1 VPAAGD
7 GVALDSHVDH
17 HVPDGHEV
25 APFHDAASIGENERA
40 VTERFDCPACGR
52 ENAPDQRFCTDCGA
66 SLLQTCPTCSAT
78 NLPGAR
84 FCGSCGSSLEA
95 TAGRRLPGERR
106 LATVVFADI
115 AGFTNLSKTTDPEDL
130 KELVDS
136 CMTKLTAIVERYDG
150 FVDKVIGDALMA
162 VFGAPIAHGD
172 DPERAVRASLEMQRC
187 AAENVA
193 EFGGLA
199 LSVGVNTGEV
209 YFAPA
214 GPDARDTVLGDAV
227 NAAQRLQ
234 AAAGAG
240 AVLVGEETRRA
251 TERTIAYEPV
261 KPVQVKDT
269 EEPIPASRALEIVA
283 APEAAPAAAMIGRDG
298 ELGVLRKIWERVTG
312 ERRPHLVTVLGPP
325 GIGKT
330 RLAAEVALLAEAT
343 GGAVVRG
350 RSLPYGQT
358 AGYSALGQQ
367 IKKVAG
373 IYDSDPAKA
382 AREKLE
388 SAAAATLPADT
399 AGDVARHL
407 AALTGIA
414 PEETIPEKHVLFLSV
429 RRFVEALAAE
439 GPLVLVFEDIHW
451 ADSSLLDLIEHLASR
466 LREAPVLVLAL
477 ARPELLQSRPSW
489 GAGLL
494 SYTTL
499 PLEPLSKANA
509 RELALRLLEERAE
522 AADPEVAA
530 RLGETAEG
538 NPLFIEE
545 LAATLAEQATGSLEE
560 LPTTVRGIIA
570 ARLDALPGEERDVV
584 LAASVLGKTFWR
596 GVLESLGSGDGRL
609 ADLLDSLEARDFI
622 RREPSSRLQGDDEYS
637 FKHMLTREVAYG
649 TLPKAVR
656 RERHAA
662 VARLIEEFAGARIGA
677 SASILAHHWEQA
689 GELDKAVEYMIAAAR
704 EAGRAWAKS
713 EAVAL
718 YSRALELIPEADERR
733 RRLRLERASTLV
745 QAGEFTS
752 AIPDLDALIEE
763 LDGVELFEALDNRF
777 KATFWGLTDAAGSSR
792 ISKQAAR
799 LAEELGDD
807 ELRALALYKQSA
819 ATAMDGAVEDALALG
834 REALATWRP
843 GSRPADRA
851 EALEWHSLH
860 HYWLGRYEGGV
871 EVAREAIEIGK
882 DVYSVFGVVNG
893 HADLGLSLTGLG
905 RHEEAFDVFARGAA
919 QGRELEL
926 QPRFTSRLMNMW
938 AGALREV
945 YDIEEARRLN
955 EEAIEVA
962 RRLSFPGGI
971 VSGRIDLAVLDLLTA
986 DVGAA
991 EAVLPELFEAA
1002 AGTKG
1007 WHQWLWTTRIGALAA
1022 EIELAA
1028 GRADTAAEAARE
1040 AIERAKRYHRLKYVT
1055 AARTALGA
1063 ALVEQG
1069 QPEVAGDCLRQALA
1083 EAEKLKHPP
1092 SIWKAA
1098 AKLAAALYAAGD
1110 DAGAEKAS
1118 RQARETIDA
1127 FAAGL
1132 SEERRARFL
1141 AAPQLA
1147 GVLAVAR

>member
-1 VPAAGD
+1 M
-7 GVALDSHVDH
+7 
-17 HVPDGHEV
+17 
-25 APFHDAASIGENERA
+25 
-40 VTERFDCPACGR
+40 TELFNCPACGR
-52 ENAPDQRFCTDCGA
+52 ENAADQRFCTNCGA
-66 SLLQTCPTCSAT
+66 SLLQACPTCRAT
-78 NLPGAR
+78 NLPGAK
-84 FCGSCGSSLEA
+84 FCGNCGNSLDAAVPE
-95 TAGRRLPGERR
+95 RKLPGERR
-106 LATVVFADI
+106 LATVLFADI
-115 AGFTNLSKTTDPEDL
+115 SGFTNLSKSKDPEDL

-136 CMTKLTAIVERYDG
+136 CMTKLAAIVERYDG

-162 VFGAPIAHGD
+162 VFGAPVAHGD
-172 DPERAVRASLEMQRC
+172 DPERAVRAALEMQRC
-187 AAENVA
+187 AVENTA

-240 AVLVGEETRRA
+240 LVLVGEETRRT
-251 TERTIAYEPV
+251 TERAITYERV
-261 KPVQVKDT
+261 SPVQVKET
-269 EEPIPASRALEIVA
+269 EEPIPASRALEVS
-283 APEAAPAAAMIGRDG
+283 APSADTAPAAPIIGRDG
-298 ELGVLRKIWERVTG
+298 ELGVLRGIWERVTG

-325 GIGKT
+325 GIGKS
-330 RLAAEVALLAEAT
+330 RLAAEVALLAEET

-358 AGYSALGQQ
+358 TGYGAFSQQ
-367 IKKVAG
+367 IKQVAG
-373 IYDSDPAKA
+373 IYDSDPAAA

-388 SAAAATLPADT
+388 SAVAASLPPDT
-399 AGDVARHL
+399 AADVARHL

-414 PEETIPEKHVLFLSV
+414 PEETIPEKHVLFLSA
-429 RRFVEALAAE
+429 RRFVEALAADRA
-439 GPLVLVFEDIHW
+439 LVLLYEDMHW
-451 ADSSLLDLIEHLASR
+451 ADPSLLELIEHLAAR
-466 LREAPVLVLAL
+466 LRETPVLVLAL

-489 GAGLL
+489 GGGLL
-494 SYTTL
+494 SYTAL
-499 PLEPLSKANA
+499 PLEPLSATNA
-509 RELALRLLEERAE
+509 RTLALRLLEQRAD
-522 AADPEVAA
+522 AAGPEVAA
-530 RLGETAEG
+530 RLSEAAEG

-545 LAATLAEQATGSLEE
+545 LAASLLERATGSVEE
-560 LPTTVRGIIA
+560 LPSTVRGIIA
-570 ARLDALPGEERDVV
+570 ARLDALPADERAVV
-584 LAASVLGKTFWR
+584 LDASVVGKIFWH
-596 GVLESLGSGDGRL
+596 GVLESLGSGNGRL

-622 RREPSSRLQGDDEYS
+622 RRERSSRLQGDDEYS

-662 VARLIEEFAGARIGA
+662 VARLIEESVGERIGA

-689 GELDKAVEYMIAAAR
+689 GELDKAVDYMIAAAG

-718 YSRALELIPEADERR
+718 YSRALELIPDADERR
-733 RRLRLERASTLV
+733 RRLRLERAVTLV

-752 AIPDLDALIEE
+752 AIPDLDALIGE
-763 LDGVELFEALDNRF
+763 LDGPELFEALDSRF
-777 KATFWGLTDAAGSSR
+777 KATFWGLTDAAGSRR
-792 ISKQAAR
+792 ISEQAGR
-799 LAEELGDD
+799 LAEDLGDD

-819 ATAMDGAVEDALALG
+819 ATAMEGAVEEGLALG

-860 HYWLGRYEGGV
+860 HYWLGRYDGGV
-871 EVAREAIEIGK
+871 EVAQEAIEIGK

-905 RHEEAFDVFARGAA
+905 RHEEALEVFARGAA

-938 AGALREV
+938 AGALREL
-945 YDIEEARRLN
+945 YETEDARRLN
-955 EEAIEVA
+955 GEAIELA
-962 RRLSFPGGI
+962 RRISFPGAV

-991 EAVLPELFEAA
+991 EAALPELFETA

-1007 WHQWLWTTRIGALAA
+1007 WHQWLWTTRISALAA
-1022 EIELAA
+1022 EVELAA
-1028 GRADTAAEAARE
+1028 GRPEVAAEAARE
-1040 AIERAKRYHRLKYVT
+1040 AIERAKRYGRLKYVA
-1055 AARTALGA
+1055 AARTVLGA
-1063 ALVEQG
+1063 ALVAQG
-1069 QPEVAGDCLRQALA
+1069 QADVASDCLRQALA
-1083 EAEKLKHPP
+1083 EAERLKHPP

-1098 AKLAAALYAAGD
+1098 GKLAEALYAAGD
-1110 DAGAEKAS
+1110 DSGAEKAL
-1118 RQARETIDA
+1118 RKTRETVDS

-1132 SEERRARFL
+1132 SDERRERFL

-1147 GVLAVAR
+1147 DILAVPR